1 MRWTLKLI
9 SFPLRWLWDQCLA
22 SSIAQVFIASIIQVI
37 HYSQT
42 RYISSQ
48 LKSCGLNLR
57 LQFPIH
63 LLQPNLIEI
72 GDNVSIAAYVHV
84 WGGGGVKI
92 GNRVMIGSHT
102 AITSITH
109 DYSVGNMYQTIVT
122 HPIVIED
129 DVWIGTHAVI
139 LPGVTIGKG
148 AVIGAGCIVTKN
160 VLPQAVMTGV
170 PGRVLKFRCDCY
182 ESMNSSHLI
191 GAE

>member
-1 MRWTLKLI
+1 MKPIKLPLKLLI
-9 SFPLRWLWDQCLA
+9 FPFRWFWDQCLI
-22 SSIAQVFIASIIQVI
+22 SSITHAFVESIIRVI
-37 HYSQT
+37 HDSRT
-42 RYISSQ
+42 RYLSIQ
-48 LKSCGLNLR
+48 LQSCGSNLR

-72 GDNVSIAAYVHV
+72 GDEVSVAAYVHI

-92 GNRVMIGSHT
+92 GDRVMIGSHT

-109 DYSVGNMYQTIVT
+109 DYTVERMYRTIVA

-160 VLPQAVMTGV
+160 VPPRAIVTGV
-170 PGRVLKFRCDCY
+170 PGRTLKLRCRGV
-182 ESMNSSHLI
+182 ESDES
-191 GAE
+191 